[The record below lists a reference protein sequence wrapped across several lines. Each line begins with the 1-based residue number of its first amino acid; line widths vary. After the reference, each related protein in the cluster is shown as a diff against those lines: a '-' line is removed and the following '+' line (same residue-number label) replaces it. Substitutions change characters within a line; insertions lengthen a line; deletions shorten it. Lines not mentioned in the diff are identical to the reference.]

1 MNSQVSICIIEFS
14 ILSQFDDLKKSASS
28 TTRPKLWSLGGRWR
42 LKLQTS
48 NWAQNVQEDLP
59 HLENVDS
66 GNSKQLFL
74 NGPTP
79 CPNNFACRLICLI
92 FSYLCKVFEN
102 LIKSR
107 IQHCLKVQFWRE
119 NPKNETFLVILK
131 LFSIS
136 Y

>member
-1 MNSQVSICIIEFS
+1 MNLGSRSESNERLVLLLIKMFHFHLYFNFEAIFELPGIDLHNRFS

-28 TTRPKLWSLGGRWR
+28 TTRPKLWRLGGRWR

-74 NGPTP
+74 NEPTLASHQ
-79 CPNNFACRLICLI
+79 N
-92 FSYLCKVFEN
+92 
-102 LIKSR
+102 
-107 IQHCLKVQFWRE
+107 
-119 NPKNETFLVILK
+119 
-131 LFSIS
+131 
-136 Y
+136 

>member
-1 MNSQVSICIIEFS
+1 MFYLLLDFNFEAIFELPGINLNNRIS

-28 TTRPKLWSLGGRWR
+28 TTRPKLWRLGGRWG

-74 NGPTP
+74 NGPT
-79 CPNNFACRLICLI
+79 LM
-92 FSYLCKVFEN
+92 
-102 LIKSR
+102 
-107 IQHCLKVQFWRE
+107 
-119 NPKNETFLVILK
+119 
-131 LFSIS
+131 
-136 Y
+136 